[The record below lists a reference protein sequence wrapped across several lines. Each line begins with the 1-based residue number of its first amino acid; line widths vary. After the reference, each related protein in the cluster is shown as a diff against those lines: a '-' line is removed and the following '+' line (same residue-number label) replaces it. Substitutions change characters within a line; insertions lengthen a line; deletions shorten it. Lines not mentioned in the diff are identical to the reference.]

1 MLDKLLTSQAR
12 SEIMRL
18 LFDGQNHEFYM
29 RELEKLTSMAIG
41 SIQKE
46 VKHLSELDLIRSR
59 RDGNR
64 LYYCANTNH
73 PIYSELV
80 SIVEKTVGISAL
92 LKEALEKKPQVE
104 CVFIFG
110 SVAKNKERATSDIDL
125 VVIGDIGMRAVS
137 KMLAPVQEKVGREIN
152 PHIYTAQEF
161 KKRVSEKEHFISAI
175 LKGTIKP
182 LIGDINDYRSTD

>member
-1 MLDKLLTSQAR
+1 MLEKLLTSQSR

-18 LFDGQNHEFYM
+18 LFDGQEHEFYL
-29 RELEKLTSMAIG
+29 RELEKLMGTAI
-41 SIQKE
+41 SSVQKE
-46 VKHLSELDLIRSR
+46 VKHLSDLDLIKSR

-64 LYYCANTNH
+64 LYYKANTNH

-92 LKEALEKKPQVE
+92 LKEVLERPQIE
-104 CVFIFG
+104 CAFIFG
-110 SVAKNKERATSDIDL
+110 SVAKNKEKAASDIDL
-125 VVIGDIGMRAVS
+125 VVIGDIGMRTLS
-137 KMLAPVQEKVGREIN
+137 KMLAPIQEKVGREIN
-152 PHIYTAQEF
+152 PHIYTAREF

-182 LIGDINDYRSTD
+182 LIGDIDDYRSTN

>member
-1 MLDKLLTSQAR
+1 MLEKLLTSQSR

-18 LFDGQNHEFYM
+18 LFDGQEREFYL
-29 RELEKLTSMAIG
+29 RELEKLMGTAI
-41 SIQKE
+41 SSVQKE
-46 VKHLSELDLIRSR
+46 VKHLSDLDLIKSR

-64 LYYCANTNH
+64 LYYKANTNH

-92 LKEALEKKPQVE
+92 LKKAIEKPQIE
-104 CVFIFG
+104 CAFIFG
-110 SVAKNKERATSDIDL
+110 SLAKNKERAASDIDL
-125 VVIGDIGMRAVS
+125 VVIGDIGMRTLS
-137 KMLAPVQEKVGREIN
+137 KLLAPIQEKVGREIN

-182 LIGDINDYRSTD
+182 LIGDINDYRSTN